1 VLRLKLFYRVL
12 ARAGDLGSYD
22 VSAICLAMFFVGVS
36 LTLCLGQLPHL
47 NWIILPFLLALIVVF
62 SRNNYGLQILFFCLF
77 GFSWACYHFNAFS
90 NKSFPD
96 HYERTDF
103 VVLGSIVGLPA
114 SKSGNLQFRF
124 KVDVVEDSGLSILNG
139 RVVQLSCYRCP
150 LSIRAGERWRLTL
163 RVKQPHGYASWGAFD
178 YEKYL
183 YRHQVVAKG
192 YIRLKA
198 ENHRIGRES
207 GSIHRLRESMLEN
220 FYSLYGSG
228 VGANIIA
235 ALTLG
240 VKSGFD
246 NQQQQVFQT
255 TGVSHLMA
263 ISGLH
268 VGLVFIAVCSLLKWL
283 LWPIARIFEGIPRQT
298 IVLIPALTVACL
310 YAALAGFSVSTQRAL
325 VMLVVY
331 VVCKFV
337 ARSANLVKVLLI
349 AITIILLID
358 PFSILDIG
366 FWLSC
371 GAVAVIAFFTTAQQ
385 TRSLIGLQPKLWLG
399 MLPLSVLF
407 FGQVSI
413 VSPFV
418 NLIAVPL
425 FCLLLIP
432 ATLLSASL
440 LELGLT
446 GIGGW
451 CLKQLNY
458 VFEIIFHLLELVAQL
473 ELAKIYTTPLQW
485 WQWLLFVFLL
495 CAYFLKRHSVR
506 RLIVVL
512 FVASIF
518 IMPAQKLDNDELQIT
533 LLDVGQGLAM
543 VIETPNT
550 VTVYDTGP
558 RYGTGF
564 TAAQAVLVPFLHQ
577 RGIRTIDTLVISHAD
592 NDHIG
597 GLEAVR
603 RSFEVKKTIS
613 SRLDK
618 VSSASECVAGDS
630 WRYEQTSFVV
640 LSPQPETPKGSNN
653 HSCVIMLEHLG
664 TKILLSGDIE
674 KQVEHFLVKNSQPFL
689 QADILLVPHQG
700 SKTSSTANFLDA
712 VSPKL
717 AILAAG
723 YKNHYGHPHAD
734 VMRRY
739 HQRSIE
745 VLSTIDS
752 GSVLLKINSQGWR
765 KVLYR
770 EQERRFWRHQK
781 LPNNGV

>member
-1 VLRLKLFYRVL
+1 MLRLKLLYRAL
-12 ARAGDLGSYD
+12 TKAGDFGSYD
-22 VSAICLAMFFVGVS
+22 VSLICLAMFFVGVS
-36 LTLCLGQLPHL
+36 LTLCLGQLPDL
-47 NWIILPFLLALIVVF
+47 SLPILALLLVLIVLF
-62 SRNNYGLQILFFCLF
+62 GRNNHGLQIMFFCLL

-90 NKSFPD
+90 NKPFPD
-96 HYERTDF
+96 QYERKDF
-103 VVLGSIVGLPA
+103 VAQGSIVGLPT
-114 SKSGNLQFRF
+114 SKSGNLQFQF
-124 KVDVVEDSGLSILNG
+124 KVDMTEDKRLSILNG
-139 RVVQLSCYRCP
+139 GIVQLSCYRCP
-150 LSIRAGERWRLTL
+150 LPIRAGERWRLTL

-183 YRHQVVAKG
+183 YRHRVIAKG

-198 ENHRIGRES
+198 DNYRIARVS
-207 GSIHRLRESMLEN
+207 GSIHRLRESMFED
-220 FYSLYGSG
+220 FQRLYGNG
-228 VGANIIA
+228 IGTNIIA

-268 VGLVFIAVCSLLKWL
+268 VGLVFMAVCLLLKCL
-283 LWPIARIFEGIPRQT
+283 LWPIARIFDRVPRQT
-298 IVLIPALTVACL
+298 IVLIPALTSACL

-325 VMLVVY
+325 VMLIVY

-337 ARSANLVKVLLI
+337 TRSANLAKVLLI
-349 AITIILLID
+349 AITIILIID

-371 GAVAVIAFFTTAQQ
+371 GAVAVIAFYATDQPKL
-385 TRSLIGLQPKLWLG
+385 SLWGLQPKLWLG

-425 FCLLLIP
+425 FCLILIP
-432 ATLLSASL
+432 ATLASTLL

-446 GIGGW
+446 TIGSW
-451 CLKQLNY
+451 CLKHLSD
-458 VFEIIFHLLELVAQL
+458 VFEIVFNLLELIAQL
-473 ELAKIYTTPLQW
+473 ELAKIYTTPLVW
-485 WQWLLFVFLL
+485 WQWLLFVFLIL
-495 CAYFLKRHSVR
+495 AYFLKRHSGR
-506 RLIVVL
+506 RLIVAL

-518 IMPAQKLDNDELQIT
+518 VKPVKKLADDEVQIT

-543 VIETPNT
+543 VIETPNS

-558 RYGTGF
+558 RFGTGF
-564 TAAQAVLVPFLHQ
+564 TAAQAVLVPFLRQ
-577 RGIRTIDTLVISHAD
+577 RGIRRIDTLVISHAD

-603 RSFEVKKTIS
+603 NNFEIKRTIS

-618 VSSASECVAGDS
+618 VSSASRCVAGDF
-630 WRYEQTSFVV
+630 WRHEQTSFTV
-640 LSPQPETPKGSNN
+640 LSPQAKTPKGSNN

-674 KQVEHFLVKNSQPFL
+674 KQVERFLVKNSQPFL
-689 QADILLVPHQG
+689 KADILLVPHQG
-700 SKTSSTANFLDA
+700 SKTSSTASFLDA

-734 VMRRY
+734 VMQRY
-739 HQRSIE
+739 HQRSID

-752 GSVLLKINSQGWR
+752 GSVLLKINSRGWR

-770 EQERRFWRHQK
+770 EQERRFWHHQK